1 MVKGGGVKNV
11 QNVRKRGKQMGI
23 DIGLFQQ
30 YVKTGIIQ
38 KGDPHKEQI
47 LHKGAQ
53 SNPAGERSNRILL
66 FEKIFAI

>member
-1 MVKGGGVKNV
+1 MGV
-11 QNVRKRGKQMGI
+11 
-23 DIGLFQQ
+23 DIRLFQQ

-53 SNPAGERSNRILL
+53 SNPTGERSNRILL